1 MWEER
6 EKRSKEWKTKLL
18 RSSAEDIVKWRLAAN
33 ILCYVIE
40 KCWKYKRGGRL
51 QFGKTY
57 KHLNFLNMDNFVSSP
72 KHSGSEG
79 RHLIKKNKKTFS
91 EAPFLGFLR
100 LPSKYYWGCVFSP
113 CTLQRL
119 WHRNTMPH
127 LSAGGLVH
135 QENEKVGEF
144 INKRKIGSEM
154 NRKKVLIRW
163 TKKIVWMLLADDLS
177 EAAEKLHSQISVLRR
192 NWKSARDPLHSL
204 SWKHRVIKHSWAPT
218 ETFTENV

>member
-79 RHLIKKNKKTFS
+79 RHLIKKTKKTFP

-100 LPSKYYWGCVFSP
+100 LPSKYYWGCVF
-113 CTLQRL
+113 
-119 WHRNTMPH
+119 
-127 LSAGGLVH
+127 
-135 QENEKVGEF
+135 F
-144 INKRKIGSEM
+144 
-154 NRKKVLIRW
+154 
-163 TKKIVWMLLADDLS
+163 
-177 EAAEKLHSQISVLRR
+177 
-192 NWKSARDPLHSL
+192 PLHSAMTVTQKHNATPFCRWP
-204 SWKHRVIKHSWAPT
+204 SSPREWKSGRIH
-218 ETFTENV
+218 

>member
-40 KCWKYKRGGRL
+40 KCWKYKWGGRL

-79 RHLIKKNKKTFS
+79 RHLIKKTKRHSLKHRSLDFWD
-91 EAPFLGFLR
+91 FLQNTTEVVF
-100 LPSKYYWGCVFSP
+100 FSP
-113 CTLQRL
+113 CTLQWL
-119 WHRNTMPH
+119 WHRNTMLH
-127 LSAGGLVH
+127 LSAGALVH

-163 TKKIVWMLLADDLS
+163 TKKTVWMLLADDLS